1 MHALNELDKPIQ
13 TIPLDPK
20 TRPFAL
26 SYSPYGVS
34 IRDAVRDA
42 RMAIGPFRLLDGR
55 LAPALETE
63 PARKASIDPPAAST
77 VPDAPMSEEAPR
89 DTSPVGGSPQAVD
102 EPMGG
107 SGLTPPSSP
116 PQFPRQPITPKRQ
129 ASLLQ
134 STAPPTV
141 DGPFST
147 CVAETLIIGPN
158 GIMSLAPTPTISRV
172 ERLCKERNMDAA
184 IALVDDE
191 RRKGRRG
198 EVDADKVS
206 HPLFALQRWLTM
218 KDHASRHS
226 PVPSPLPCS
235 AAVLERPV

>member
-1 MHALNELDKPIQ
+1 MNDLDKPVQ
-13 TIPLDPK
+13 TIPLDPTLK
-20 TRPFAL
+20 PFRL

-34 IRDAVRDA
+34 IRDATRDA
-42 RMAIGPFRLLDGR
+42 RLGTSAFRLLGGR
-55 LAPALETE
+55 LGSQLSHTEVQEQAEDAAPANATAL
-63 PARKASIDPPAAST
+63 PDDAAAAVT
-77 VPDAPMSEEAPR
+77 DKDTDAPESH
-89 DTSPVGGSPQAVD
+89 VD

-134 STAPPTV
+134 STAPPTI

-158 GIMSLAPTPTISRV
+158 GIMSLAPTPVILKV
-172 ERLCKERNMDAA
+172 EKLCGDRDMDSA
-184 IALVDDE
+184 IVMVDEE

-206 HPLFALQRWLTM
+206 
-218 KDHASRHS
+218 
-226 PVPSPLPCS
+226 
-235 AAVLERPV
+235 